1 MKNNR
6 SSHCEELKATRQP
19 QVLMKVIHEQ
29 QQKRSLRGA
38 KGDVAILEAHLI
50 TINNIFEPHIKTGK
64 LVLNN

>member
-1 MKNNR
+1 
-6 SSHCEELKATRQP
+6 
-19 QVLMKVIHEQ
+19 MKVIHEQ